1 MQPLKRISLIFI
13 VLYSFFIAMN
23 ALEAFW
29 HGLGVMSSL
38 KSWMHPFMGR
48 ERHVHFWLDMLD
60 FVLKILFLVLFNYFV
75 RKNKLGKGYHFL
87 IVLLA
92 FLPFVYSVLSFV
104 IWRKLN
110 RAIFM
115 SCGKRF
121 TWSELK
127 IVCLWILV
135 ILQTIVP
142 IVYFVLVTYADSP
155 ELISRLIHIKRYEL
169 FVHSLEASVFSI
181 IYLLYF
187 VEFRKT
193 IGGVKLADVKIGENQ
208 LLDA

>member
-1 MQPLKRISLIFI
+1 MQYLRRISLVFI
-13 VLYSFFIAMN
+13 VLYLLFIAMN

-29 HGLGVMSSL
+29 HGLETVSPL
-38 KSWMHPFMGR
+38 KSWMNPFMR
-48 ERHVHFWLDMLD
+48 QERSVHFWLDMLD
-60 FVLKILFLVLFNYFV
+60 FILKILFLALLNYFV

-92 FLPFVYSVLSFV
+92 FLPLVYSVLSFV

-110 RAIFM
+110 RSVFM
-115 SCGKRF
+115 SSGRRF

-127 IVCLWILV
+127 IVCLWVLV
-135 ILQTIVP
+135 ILQTIIP
-142 IVYFVLVTYADSP
+142 TVYFVLVNYSDSP
-155 ELISRLIHIKRYEL
+155 EFISRLIHIKRYEF
-169 FVHSLEASVFSI
+169 FVHSLEAFVFSI

-193 IGGVKLADVKIGENQ
+193 IGEVKLADVRIGENQ